1 MQDWQTLRGSVASIE
16 LPVISWRTRAWHG
29 RKVRL
34 LYWLCADLFLLVC
47 AYAMQLPV
55 DCVVSLG
62 CGSEPRVERSKGLST
77 VGGGSEAVAVDGC
90 ICCCQGGAASAGSF
104 PGVLL

>member
-1 MQDWQTLRGSVASIE
+1 
-16 LPVISWRTRAWHG
+16 
-29 RKVRL
+29 
-34 LYWLCADLFLLVC
+34 
-47 AYAMQLPV
+47 MQLPV

-90 ICCCQGGAASAGSF
+90 ICRCQAGGGQLPVPSLVCYRDMQPPLTAVS
-104 PGVLL
+104 